1 MRPSAASL
9 WLVIAL
15 ALALS
20 NLTVPIGLFAAVPIE
35 ELTDLTGKARAV
47 ITLKARDNFA
57 NEFRYDV
64 SIKNETADP
73 LVADSLVLV
82 LDKITNLAG
91 EDNEPLTHESIL
103 KRMEVLGQD
112 GETPDGKPYF
122 RIPVDQSPDLAP
134 YSQSQP
140 VTVRLRN
147 RDYFIVFTPSFRVLG
162 LRRPPPA
169 PKSVESPAPP
179 PNPNLA
185 NQALN
190 KLIQLL
196 IKKGLLTEE
205 EWRAA
210 NRPPQAPP

>member
-1 MRPSAASL
+1 MRPLAASL

-15 ALALS
+15 VFAPS
-20 NLTVPIGLFAAVPIE
+20 KLTNPTGLFAAVPIE
-35 ELTDLTGKARAV
+35 QLTDLTGNARAV
-47 ITLKARDNFA
+47 VTLKARDNFS

-82 LDKITNLAG
+82 LDSITNLAG
-91 EDNEPLTHESIL
+91 ADNEPLTHEPIL

-162 LRRPPPA
+162 LRRAPPP

-179 PNPNLA
+179 PSPNQA
-185 NQALN
+185 NQVLN

-210 NRPPQAPP
+210 NRPPQ

>member
-1 MRPSAASL
+1 MRPRAASL

-15 ALALS
+15 AFALS
-20 NLTVPIGLFAAVPIE
+20 NLTAPTGLLAAVPIE
-35 ELTDLTGKARAV
+35 ELTDLTGKAKV
-47 ITLKARDNFA
+47 IVTLKGRNNFS

-64 SIKNETADP
+64 SVKNETADP

-122 RIPVDQSPDLAP
+122 RIPVDQSPDLDP

-162 LRRPPPA
+162 LRR
-169 PKSVESPAPP
+169 APP
-179 PNPNLA
+179 PPKATESPTPPANL
-185 NQALN
+185 NQPLN
-190 KLIQLL
+190 RLIQLL

>member
-1 MRPSAASL
+1 MRLHAASL

-20 NLTVPIGLFAAVPIE
+20 NLTAPIDLLAAVPIE
-35 ELTDLTGKARAV
+35 QLTDLTGRANPV
-47 ITLKARDNFA
+47 VTLKARDNFS

-64 SIKNETADP
+64 SVKNETADP
-73 LVADSLVLV
+73 LVGDSLVLV

-91 EDNEPLTHESIL
+91 EDFEPLTHEPIL

-122 RIPVDQSPDLAP
+122 RVPVDQGPDLPP
-134 YSQSQP
+134 YSESRP
-140 VTVRLRN
+140 VLVRLRN
-147 RDYFIVFTPSFRVLG
+147 RDYFIVFTPWFRVLG
-162 LRRPPPA
+162 QRRPPPP
-169 PKSVESPAPP
+169 PKSIESPTPP
-179 PNPNLA
+179 PSINQA

-190 KLIQLL
+190 RLIQLL

-210 NRPPQAPP
+210 NRPPQQ

>member
-1 MRPSAASL
+1 MRPSAVPTQ
-9 WLVIAL
+9 LVL
-15 ALALS
+15 VLSLALS
-20 NLTVPIGLFAAVPIE
+20 NLTDPAALLAAVPIE
-35 ELTDLTGKARAV
+35 QLTDLTGKARAV
-47 ITLKARDNFA
+47 VTLRARDNFS

-91 EDNEPLTHESIL
+91 EDNEPLTHEPIL
-103 KRMEVLGQD
+103 KRMEVLGND

-162 LRRPPPA
+162 LRRAPPP
-169 PKSVESPAPP
+169 PKSVEHPAPP
-179 PNPNLA
+179 PPNLNQA
-185 NQALN
+185 NQSLN
-190 KLIQLL
+190 RLIQLL

-210 NRPPQAPP
+210 NRPPQ